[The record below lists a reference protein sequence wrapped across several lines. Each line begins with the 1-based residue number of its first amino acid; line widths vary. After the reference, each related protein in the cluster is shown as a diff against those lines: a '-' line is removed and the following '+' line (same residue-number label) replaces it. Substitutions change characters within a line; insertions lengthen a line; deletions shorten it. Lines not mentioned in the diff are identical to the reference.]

1 MTQAELFALME
12 RFDQSGLWELCYRT
26 GEEKITLR
34 KGPAAPLPPAPPAAA
49 PMTPASPAV
58 QNAAPAAPAPAPKKE
73 GKEVTAPLV
82 GTFYAAPAP
91 GEEPFAPVGKH
102 LQKGD
107 TLCLIEAMKM
117 INQVPAPFDC
127 EVLEVLGENG
137 QLVSFGQTLFRLKE
151 C

>member
-1 MTQAELFALME
+1 MTQAELFALMD
-12 RFDQSGLWELCYRT
+12 RFDQSGLWELCYRN
-26 GEEKITLR
+26 GEEKLTLR
-34 KGPAAPLPPAPPAAA
+34 KGPAAPLSE
-49 PMTPASPAV
+49 ASPASIPLS
-58 QNAAPAAPAPAPKKE
+58 PAAPNTASPAPSTAPAMD

-82 GTFYAAPAP
+82 GTFYASPAP
-91 GEEPFAPVGKH
+91 GEEPFAPVGTH
-102 LQKGD
+102 LKKGD

-137 QLVSFGQTLFRLKE
+137 QLVSFGQPLFRLKE

>member
-1 MTQAELFALME
+1 MTQAELFALMD

-26 GEEKITLR
+26 EEEKITLR
-34 KGPAAPLPPAPPAAA
+34 KGPAAPLPLAPPAAA

-73 GKEVTAPLV
+73 GKE
-82 GTFYAAPAP
+82 APAP
-91 GEEPFAPVGKH
+91 GEDPFAPVGKH